1 MGATFDTI
9 TLKSDIYIYIY
20 IYIYIS
26 DCIADITILDIAD
39 IPTGNAL
46 DLGFPKCF

>member
-20 IYIYIS
+20 IS
-26 DCIADITILDIAD
+26 DCIPDITILDIAD

-46 DLGFPKCF
+46 ELGFPKCF

>member
-9 TLKSDIYIYIY
+9 TLKSDIYRYM
-20 IYIYIS
+20 YIYIS

-46 DLGFPKCF
+46 ELGFPKCF